1 MTKYKG
7 LRKRLKRKKRR
18 SRDTRLMREMLTQ
31 IIVNTAL
38 TRKMNKKRSLS
49 PLKVQKTVIRTGSL
63 PVTRSQI
70 K

>member
-1 MTKYKG
+1 MTKFKG
-7 LRKRLKRKKRR
+7 LRKRLKRKRRR

-38 TRKMNKKRSLS
+38 THKMNKKRNLS